1 MYADHKPL
9 FTLTVGE
16 YTALTRTLVERVLSE
31 NKQNEI
37 KPVAEPERGEHLN
50 IKQLAEF
57 LSCSKMSVHN
67 YKKMGMPFY
76 RIGRKIL
83 FKKTEV
89 LQFMKMLKDKA
100 QSRKRKEH

>member
-16 YTALTRTLVERVLSE
+16 FAALTKTLVERVLSE
-31 NKQNEI
+31 SKQNEI
-37 KPVAEPERGEHLN
+37 KPVEEPEKGEHLT
-50 IKQLAEF
+50 IKQLATF
-57 LSCSKMSVHN
+57 LNCSKMSIHN

-83 FKKTEV
+83 FKKAEV
-89 LQFMKMLKDKA
+89 LAFMRSLKPRP
-100 QSRKRKEH
+100 SKRN